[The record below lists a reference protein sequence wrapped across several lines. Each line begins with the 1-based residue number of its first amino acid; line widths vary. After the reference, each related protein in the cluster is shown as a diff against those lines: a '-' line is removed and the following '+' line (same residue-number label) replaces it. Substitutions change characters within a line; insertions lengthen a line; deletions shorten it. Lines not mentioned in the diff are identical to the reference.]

1 MNTNRYS
8 FIYRKS
14 GKTANIKPVASRA
27 QARDMKRR
35 MSFTVAIWNNQNQ
48 SFVR

>member
-35 MSFTVAIWNNQNQ
+35 MSFTVAIWDNISQ

>member
-27 QARDMKRR
+27 QARAMKRR
-35 MSFTVAIWNNQNQ
+35 MSFTVAIWDSVNQ

>member
-27 QARDMKRR
+27 QARAMKRR
-35 MSFTVAIWNNQNQ
+35 MSFTVAIWDNQNQ
-48 SFVR
+48 SFAR